1 MSARSVSYKC
11 WNNGRLAA
19 ARFDAFVKR
28 LSALCA
34 ELKEVAE
41 LWQEA
46 RRKYGDAFPAWSYGD
61 SDTAA
66 DLVIDLV
73 GSDLTALVAKVRQT
87 EYDREEKMT
96 FGATG
101 IELYQVALDV
111 KKLKLPELGSVAS
124 DLAERI
130 ARAKGEYAR
139 QVTLVKIR
147 KMGELMASLQ
157 AAPQLQAADSG
168 AAVSPVDAQ
177 AEKAQREERERRRC
191 AEEVS
196 RLLETVAAEV
206 SSQDRTA
213 IEQRARESLESPQAS
228 RRRAL
233 LAQLRLDVQRANEA
247 GRARQHVVRQV
258 EQWRQRLL
266 GLEGPEVEQLD
277 AALQRVVDEQGPL
290 PPDMA
295 HKVETVVARAT
306 ETSNRAYALGVITEE
321 LENLGYVVEEGFE
334 TASAQAP
341 EMLLRK
347 PDMEEDY
354 HVSFRAEAGAPL
366 LHNSVVREADYS
378 GLDSRSPRSADRK
391 RMDEQ
396 MERAWCEDLA
406 AALAAAEH
414 KGVRGRAV
422 ERMEPGAAPVPTI
435 APLKSTSRPE
445 RESKR
450 KRRRR
455 GLLKSRGG
463 R

>member
-1 MSARSVSYKC
+1 M
-11 WNNGRLAA
+11 
-19 ARFDAFVKR
+19 
-28 LSALCA
+28 
-34 ELKEVAE
+34 
-41 LWQEA
+41 
-46 RRKYGDAFPAWSYGD
+46 
-61 SDTAA
+61 
-66 DLVIDLV
+66 
-73 GSDLTALVAKVRQT
+73 
-87 EYDREEKMT
+87 
-96 FGATG
+96 
-101 IELYQVALDV
+101 YQVARDV
-111 KKLKLPELGSVAS
+111 KKLELPELRSVAS

-130 ARAKGEYAR
+130 AKAKGEYAR

-147 KMGELMASLQ
+147 EMGQLMASLQ
-157 AAPQLQAADSG
+157 AAPQVQAADSG

-177 AEKAQREERERRRC
+177 AEEAQREERERRRC

-196 RLLETVAAEV
+196 RVLETVAAEV

-233 LAQLRLDVQRANEA
+233 LAQLRLDVRRANEA
-247 GRARQHVVRQV
+247 GRARQRVVRQV

-266 GLEGPEVEQLD
+266 GLEGPEVEELD
-277 AALQRVVDEQGPL
+277 AALRRVVEEEGPL
-290 PPDMA
+290 PPEMA
-295 HKVETVVARAT
+295 QRVEDVAVRAT
-306 ETSNRAYALGVITEE
+306 EASNRAYALGVITEE
-321 LENLGYVVEEGFE
+321 LENLGYVVEAGFE

-366 LHNSVVREADYS
+366 LHNRVVREADYA

-414 KGVRGRAV
+414 KGVRGRAM
-422 ERMEPGAAPVPTI
+422 ERLEPGQAPVPTI
-435 APLKSTSRPE
+435 APLKGKS
-445 RESKR
+445 ESGPGSKS
-450 KRRRR
+450 RRRR
-455 GLLKSRGG
+455 QRTGRLESRVGS
-463 R
+463 